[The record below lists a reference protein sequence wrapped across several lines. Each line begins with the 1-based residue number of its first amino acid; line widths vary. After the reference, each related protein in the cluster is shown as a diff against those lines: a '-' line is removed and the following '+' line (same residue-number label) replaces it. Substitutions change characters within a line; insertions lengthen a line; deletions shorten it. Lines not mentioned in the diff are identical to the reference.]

1 MADER
6 RLTTRMIA
14 IWKTV
19 SQGRGLPRRT
29 DLRPETFGP
38 DAPHCFYLALDA
50 VLPQSRLMYV
60 GDRLRPATWS
70 PETHRQLAA
79 FPENSLVRLTAAKI
93 PAALAK
99 GGPISFGGTGVRD
112 VTAILYRAILLPL
125 ADDGE
130 TIDCVVGAI
139 NFRDI
144 SAVQEYAE
152 EPTAPPP
159 TAADRVESYIA
170 FSSRRVTFAPS
181 VAKKPMLVTIK

>member
-14 IWKTV
+14 TWKTV
-19 SQGRGLPRRT
+19 SQAKGLPRRA
-29 DLRPETFGP
+29 DLRPETFGA

-50 VLPQSRLMYV
+50 ALPQSRLLYV
-60 GDRLRPATWS
+60 GDRLRPAVWA
-70 PETHRQLAA
+70 PETHRRLTDYL
-79 FPENSLVRLTAAKI
+79 ENSLVRLTAAKI

-130 TIDCVVGAI
+130 TIDCFVGAI

-144 SAVQEYAE
+144 SAVQEYGE
-152 EPTAPPP
+152 EPMPPP
-159 TAADRVESYIA
+159 PAAPDRVEAYIA